1 MAEVQKYPKRL
12 ARLKAL
18 ADKLESD
25 YDEAPLTIR
34 PQIAGQLR
42 SALADIA
49 ALEGPE
55 VEPGTATT
63 EVDPVEAAKR
73 ARDERRGTT

>member
-1 MAEVQKYPKRL
+1 MAKPQQYPRRL

-18 ADKLESD
+18 ADKLEQD
-25 YDEAPLTIR
+25 YDEAPVTIR

-42 SALADIA
+42 STLADIA

-55 VEPGTATT
+55 VVTEEAGDDDVSRAAGTPDA
-63 EVDPVEAAKR
+63 EWASS
-73 ARDERRGTT
+73 

>member
-1 MAEVQKYPKRL
+1 MAQQYPLRL

-18 ADKLESD
+18 ADKLEAD
-25 YDEAPLTIR
+25 YDEAPITIR
-34 PQIAGQLR
+34 PQLAGQLR

-55 VEPGTATT
+55 EGAEVDPAE
-63 EVDPVEAAKR
+63 EVDPVEAARR
-73 ARDERRGTT
+73 AREARRGKG